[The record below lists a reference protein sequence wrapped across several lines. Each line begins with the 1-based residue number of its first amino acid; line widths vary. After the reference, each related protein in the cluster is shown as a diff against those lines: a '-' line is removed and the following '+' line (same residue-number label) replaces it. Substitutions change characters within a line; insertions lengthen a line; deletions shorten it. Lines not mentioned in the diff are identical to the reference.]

1 MGDIVGGV
9 AGSRITVRV
18 GERQLALSNLEKVLY
33 PRHGFTKGEVL
44 DYYTRVAPVLL
55 PHIRDRAMTFVRFP
69 DGVAGSSFFEKDV
82 SRHAPDWVRT
92 ARLTVGGRGKD
103 SEVVAYPLINDLP
116 ELVWAA
122 NLAALELHVHQWTVD
137 ADDER
142 STPDRLVFD
151 LDPGPGATVVD
162 CCRVAERLHDVLTA
176 DGLTPVAKT
185 SGSKGMQLYAGVV
198 TTDPGET
205 SQYAKALA
213 DRLAAETP
221 DLVVARMTK
230 TLRPGKVFIDWSQN
244 NPFKTTVAPYSLRGR
259 DEPTVST
266 PVTWD
271 EVRACRHVSHL
282 RFTAGE
288 VLERVD
294 DLGDLFADLGRT
306 RAAIPAFG

>member
-1 MGDIVGGV
+1 M
-9 AGSRITVRV
+9 RV
-18 GERQLALSNLEKVLY
+18 GERQLTLSNLEKVLY
-33 PRHGFTKGEVL
+33 PRDGFTKGEVL
-44 DYYTRVAPVLL
+44 DYYTRIAPLLL

-69 DGVAGSSFFEKDV
+69 DGVGGGSFFEKDV
-82 SRHAPDWVRT
+82 SRHAPEWVRT
-92 ARLTVGGRGKD
+92 ARLTVGGRGGD
-103 SEVVAYPLINDLP
+103 PEVVAYPLINDLP

-122 NLAALELHVHQWTVD
+122 NLAALELHVHQWTVEPD
-137 ADDER
+137 GAR

-162 CCRVAERLHDVLTA
+162 CSRVAERLHDVLT
-176 DGLTPVAKT
+176 GHGFTPVAKT
-185 SGSKGMQLYAGVV
+185 SGSKGMQVYAGVR
-198 TTDPGET
+198 TDDPGAP
-205 SQYAKALA
+205 SRYAKALA
-213 DRLAAETP
+213 DRLAGETP

-230 TLRPGKVFIDWSQN
+230 NLRPGKVFIDWSQN

-288 VLERVD
+288 VLARVGET
-294 DLGDLFADLGRT
+294 GDLFADLGRT
-306 RAAIPAFG
+306 RVSIPAFG

>member
-1 MGDIVGGV
+1 M

>member
-1 MGDIVGGV
+1 M

-18 GERQLALSNLEKVLY
+18 GERQLTLSNLEKVLY

-44 DYYTRVAPVLL
+44 DYYTRIAPLLL

-92 ARLTVGGRGKD
+92 ARLTVAGRGKAP
-103 SEVVAYPLINDLP
+103 EVVAYPLINDLP

-162 CCRVAERLHDVLTA
+162 CCRVAERLHDVLTG

-198 TTDPGET
+198 TTDAGET

-213 DRLAAETP
+213 ERLAAETP

-271 EVRACRHVSHL
+271 EVRACRHVTHL
-282 RFTAGE
+282 RFTADE

-294 DLGDLFADLGRT
+294 DLGDLFAELGRT
-306 RAAIPAFG
+306 RVPIPAFG